1 MSSAAISGRL
11 AWGTRRLLGR
21 QWAAATP
28 TASLH
33 ATPSCQSSA
42 VVRADGMYCLKCILK
57 YLTVLVS

>member
-57 YLTVLVS
+57 YLLVS